1 MKVEY
6 DPHTNTLT
14 ISLRETTYRN
24 LLLKAVFLF
33 DSKVGIPTLKV

>member
-6 DPHTNTLT
+6 DPHTDTLT
-14 ISLRETTYRN
+14 LLLRETTYRT
-24 LLLKAVFLF
+24 LLLKAVFMF